1 MEFDHVESDLEF
13 SFIRNEGETEVTI
26 KPNIRDFTASSSE
39 LPERDLH
46 PNY

>member
-1 MEFDHVESDLEF
+1 MELDHVESDLEF

-26 KPNIRDFTASSSE
+26 KPNIRDFAASSSE